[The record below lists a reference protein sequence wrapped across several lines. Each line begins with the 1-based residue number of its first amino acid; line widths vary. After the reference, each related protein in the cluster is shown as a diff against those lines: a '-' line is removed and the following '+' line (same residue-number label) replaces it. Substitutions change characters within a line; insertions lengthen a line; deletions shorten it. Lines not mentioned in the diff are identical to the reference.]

1 MNFRFIDASTFLYGV
16 LEPIQELPEP
26 LQRIKSIAR
35 EIITR
40 VDKGENVVTSVV
52 HLSEVA
58 NILESRK
65 SFTEASQ
72 FIYDLLTKESITVLD
87 VTHTDYQG
95 AAVLAQR
102 YKVGINDSLAKI
114 LMDRLNITEIYS
126 FDKHFDNF
134 NLKRVME

>member
-1 MNFRFIDASTFLYGV
+1 MKLRFIDESTFLYAV
-16 LEPIQELPEP
+16 LKPIPELPEH
-26 LQRIKSIAR
+26 LQKIKSVAR

-40 VDKGENVVTSVV
+40 VNKGENVVTSVV

-65 SFTEASQ
+65 SFIEASQ
-72 FIYDLLTKESITVLD
+72 FIYDLLTKESIIILD
-87 VTHTDYQG
+87 VTHSDYQG
-95 AAVLAQR
+95 ATVLAQR

-126 FDKHFDNF
+126 FNKYFDNF
-134 NLKRVME
+134 DLK

>member
-1 MNFRFIDASTFLYGV
+1 MNFRFIDASTFLYAV

-95 AAVLAQR
+95 ATVLAQR

>member
-1 MNFRFIDASTFLYGV
+1 MKLRFIDESTFLYAV
-16 LEPIQELPEP
+16 LEPIPELPEH
-26 LQRIKSIAR
+26 LQKIKSVAR

-40 VDKGENVVTSVV
+40 VNKGENVVTSVV

-65 SFTEASQ
+65 SFIEASQ
-72 FIYDLLTKESITVLD
+72 FIYDLLTKESIIILD
-87 VTHTDYQG
+87 VTHSDYQG
-95 AAVLAQR
+95 ATVLAQR

-126 FDKHFDNF
+126 FNKYFDNF
-134 NLKRVME
+134 DLK

>member
-1 MNFRFIDASTFLYGV
+1 MNLRFIDASTFLYAV
-16 LEPIQELPEP
+16 LEPIQELPEH
-26 LQRIKSIAR
+26 LRKMKSEAR

-40 VDKGENVVTSVV
+40 VDKGEEVVTSVV

-58 NILESRK
+58 SVLETRK
-65 SFTEASQ
+65 SFSEAAQ
-72 FIYDLLTKESITVLD
+72 FIYDLLAKETIRVLD
-87 VTHTDYQG
+87 VTHSDYQG

-114 LMDRLNITEIYS
+114 LMDRLKVKEIYS

-134 NLKRVME
+134 SFNRIMK